1 MNLFSKIPDNF
12 FSILSSRSKTVYG
25 VALLTLFDALTM
37 YHNRIRKSD
46 YIDLLK
52 SRGEKEL
59 NTLDVEEI
67 MDDDSYFKEP
77 TLATKAGF
85 IVRRLIETGWIV
97 TETDVKTGCEYILLP
112 SYSISM
118 LKLIYEFV
126 SDNQSRYVS
135 YVHSTYADLSM
146 EDEHQDE
153 FMYKTLVSATNKT
166 KELELEVAKLDHSI
180 RVFHK
185 QLANIFSPNEVLNQ
199 HFDVAREDIVDPI
212 YHPLKTNDSIILYNG
227 PINHILKKWLNVASV
242 RDKLVE
248 QCLATNYQVRTKAE
262 AEQDI
267 IKKINYIQDTYRRL
281 ALEIQ
286 EIDNAQS
293 DYTKASTEKVIY
305 LNNNDKTLK
314 GKLETIFLA
323 AARAIN
329 GDRASGVSMDVVK
342 AMNNSIYLYQQGYID
357 EYSLTR
363 PIKRNPK
370 YDSEPMGIDDF
381 EHESNEGLMQ
391 SLLTIADQYSDE
403 KIMEFM
409 DKAFQGNKEIDIKSI
424 PIKDVEDFIMIILGS
439 VKADSR
445 YSFYE
450 LKRSD
455 PMEQI
460 LKEDKYSM
468 PNYGYARKEK

>member
-1 MNLFSKIPDNF
+1 MK
-12 FSILSSRSKTVYG
+12 
-25 VALLTLFDALTM
+25 
-37 YHNRIRKSD
+37 
-46 YIDLLK
+46 
-52 SRGEKEL
+52 
-59 NTLDVEEI
+59 
-67 MDDDSYFKEP
+67 
-77 TLATKAGF
+77 
-85 IVRRLIETGWIV
+85 
-97 TETDVKTGCEYILLP
+97 
-112 SYSISM
+112 
-118 LKLIYEFV
+118 
-126 SDNQSRYVS
+126 
-135 YVHSTYADLSM
+135 
-146 EDEHQDE
+146 
-153 FMYKTLVSATNKT
+153 
-166 KELELEVAKLDHSI
+166 AKLDYLEYVALPWYTQIGYKIWRFLYFIVFALVDLVVGLAKQVWSFIKKIGVSI
-180 RVFHK
+180 KKMYISLRFGDWATKLSFLFVGTGYIK
-185 QLANIFSPNEVLNQ
+185 RGQ
-199 HFDVAREDIVDPI
+199 IV
-212 YHPLKTNDSIILYNG
+212 KGILYL
-227 PINHILKKWLNVASV
+227 IAEVAFILFMILFGGKYFTKFFTLGSIASAFTCE
-242 RDKLVE
+242 DVE
-248 QCLATNYQVRTKAE
+248 GYWATKAE

-267 IKKINYIQDTYRRL
+267 VKKINYIQDTYSRL
-281 ALEIQ
+281 AIEIQ

-460 LKEDKYSM
+460 LKEEKYSM